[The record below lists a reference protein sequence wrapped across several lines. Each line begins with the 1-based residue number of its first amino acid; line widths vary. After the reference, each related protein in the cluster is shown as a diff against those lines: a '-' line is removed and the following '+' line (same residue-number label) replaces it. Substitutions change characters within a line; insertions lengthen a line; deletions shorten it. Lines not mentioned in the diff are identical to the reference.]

1 MSAEIWQKAFFK
13 ISNDDAGTFSGYAS
27 KYNGIDSYGDTIL
40 PGAYEAILSSGKMPK
55 MFFNHR
61 TWELP
66 VGDWLEMEGRE
77 DGLYVKGQLDLTIPA
92 ARDIYHAMKAGRI
105 DGLSVSIE
113 MEQGGYAQ
121 KDPDDFW
128 SGYDISKVSDMREI
142 SLCTFPADNSARVDA
157 VKSAD
162 IEKIQTIR
170 DIEKILRDAD
180 FSKTQAGAFIAA
192 TRAVIQR
199 DIAEKARR
207 DARDAQLAAIKA
219 KLDNIMERL
228 Q

>member
-1 MSAEIWQKAFFK
+1 
-13 ISNDDAGTFSGYAS
+13 
-27 KYNGIDSYGDTIL
+27 
-40 PGAYEAILSSGKMPK
+40 
-55 MFFNHR
+55 
-61 TWELP
+61 
-66 VGDWLEMEGRE
+66 
-77 DGLYVKGQLDLTIPA
+77 
-92 ARDIYHAMKAGRI
+92 
-105 DGLSVSIE
+105 
-113 MEQGGYAQ
+113 
-121 KDPDDFW
+121 
-128 SGYDISKVSDMREI
+128 MREI

-162 IEKIQTIR
+162 IENIQTIR

-199 DIAEKARR
+199 DIAEKALR
-207 DARDAQLAAIKA
+207 DARDARLAAIKA